1 MIAVRWVGSLLV
13 IISALV
19 PLEQTEIGRIDFP
32 ASGRPEAQAHFRR
45 GLLWFYNFGYDD
57 AIEEFREAQRLDP
70 DFAMAYWGEALS
82 HNRPLWFAQ
91 DLDAARAALG
101 RLGPSPEARAARAR
115 TPRERA
121 YLQAVEALYG
131 EGGKEA
137 RDRAYAAAM
146 RDLSTKYPDDLEAA
160 CLHAFAL
167 LATVPLGQHG
177 APAAMKAGE
186 IAEDVFRKNPRHP
199 GAAHAIIHAFDDR
212 EHAARA
218 LPAARAYAQIAPQS
232 SHARH
237 MPSHIFLQLGLW
249 DEAAGAD
256 AASWEVSVERVRTKG
271 LSIADR
277 DYHSLSWLVYELLQ
291 QGKFEA
297 ARDAMKPFEDA
308 LTTNEPRR
316 RDELA
321 TLRAYY
327 TVESEDWHRTASR
340 TAFDNADE
348 LFALGM
354 GAAMRGDT
362 ATARAVLDTMQRLS
376 RTDPDEGRRIL
387 EVIMER
393 QLAAL
398 VEMAGGRD
406 EAALTAAA
414 EAARQEDLLPRP
426 VGRTRP
432 VKPSHELLGELFMR
446 AGRPAE
452 AAAQFER
459 SLWRA
464 ANRSRSVLGLARAAK
479 QHKDLEAA
487 RRHYTQFLKNW
498 HAADPGRSESSEARA
513 FIGFQVL
520 GFQVPGSGS
529 RFQEAVQS
537 SPGTYEPDM
546 ERGTRAPGT
555 RRQAVHSQRP
565 AELHLVNPD
574 LACVEVHV
582 QPAGRNG

>member
-1 MIAVRWVGSLLV
+1 MSAVRWVLGLLV
-13 IISALV
+13 IAWSLG
-19 PLEQTEIGRIDFP
+19 PLEQTEIGRVDFP
-32 ASGRPEAQAHFRR
+32 TSGRADAQKHFIR
-45 GLLWFYNFGYDD
+45 GLLWFYNFGYED
-57 AIEEFREAQRLDP
+57 AIEEFRDAQRLDP

-82 HNRPLWFAQ
+82 YNRPLWFVQ
-91 DLDAARAALG
+91 DRDAARAALS
-101 RLGPSPEARAARAR
+101 RLGLSPEARAAKAR

-121 YLQAVEALYG
+121 YLQAVETLYG

-137 RDRAYAAAM
+137 RDSAYAAAM
-146 RDLSTKYPDDLEAA
+146 QDLSTKYPDDLDAA
-160 CLHAFAL
+160 CLHAIAL
-167 LATVPLGQHG
+167 LATVPLGRHG
-177 APAAMKAGE
+177 MPAAMKAGE
-186 IAEDVFRKNPRHP
+186 IAEEVLRRNPRHP

-237 MPSHIFLQLGLW
+237 MPAHIFLQLGLW

-256 AASWEVSVERVRTKG
+256 AASWAVSVERVRTKG

-308 LTTNEPRR
+308 LATNDPRR

-327 TVESEDWHRTASR
+327 TVESEDWHRIASR

-354 GAAMRGDT
+354 GAAMRADT

-376 RTDPDEGRRIL
+376 RTDPDEGRRVL

-398 VEMAGGRD
+398 VEMAEGRV
-406 EAALTAAA
+406 EAAVAAA
-414 EAARQEDLLPRP
+414 ADAARQEDLLPRP
-426 VGRTRP
+426 VGRARP
-432 VKPSHELLGELFMR
+432 VKPSHELLGELFLR
-446 AGRPAE
+446 AGRPAD

-479 QHKDLEAA
+479 QDKRLAAA
-487 RRHYTQFLKNW
+487 RSHYAQFLKNW
-498 HAADPGRSESSEARA
+498 HAADAGRPESSEARG
-513 FIGFQVL
+513 FVRFQVL
-520 GFQVPGSGS
+520 GFPVLGRGS
-529 RFQEAVQS
+529 RFAQNQRTKV
-537 SPGTYEPDM
+537 

-555 RRQAVHSQRP
+555 RR
-565 AELHLVNPD
+565 
-574 LACVEVHV
+574 
-582 QPAGRNG
+582 